1 MMLEVRDIHTFY
13 GESHVLWGI
22 SLFVKA
28 GEVVALLGRNGM
40 GKSTT
45 LKSII
50 GLTPPRRGRILYR
63 GEEISRKPPFQ
74 IARLGIGYVPED
86 RRIFSDLTVRENLE
100 VAARARDGGPFSLDR
115 IFELFPVLAERERQK
130 GGSLSGGE
138 QQMLAIARALMLN
151 PQVLLL
157 DEPSEGLSP
166 LIVKILGDQ
175 IGQLKAMGMTVLLA
189 EMNVKFALR
198 LADRAYV
205 LEKGMIRFEGTAKE
219 VEEHPEIHD
228 LLAV

>member
-1 MMLEVRDIHTFY
+1 MLEVRDIHTFY

-50 GLTPPRRGRILYR
+50 GLTPPRRGRIIYR

-100 VAARARDGGPFSLDR
+100 VAAGVRNGGPFSLDR
-115 IFELFPVLAERERQK
+115 IFELFPALAEREHQK

-166 LIVKILGDQ
+166 LIVKTLGDQ

-205 LEKGMIRFEGTAKE
+205 LEKGTIRFEGTARE
-219 VEEHPEIHD
+219 IEEHPEFHD

>member
-1 MMLEVRDIHTFY
+1 MLEVRDIHTFY
-13 GESHVLWGI
+13 GESHVLWGV
-22 SLFVKA
+22 SLFVKE

-50 GLTPPRRGRILYR
+50 GLTPPRSGRILYR
-63 GEEISRKPPFQ
+63 EQEISRKSPFQ
-74 IARLGIGYVPED
+74 IARLGLGYVPED

-100 VAARARDGGPFSLDR
+100 VAARARDGGPFGLDR
-115 IFELFPVLAERERQK
+115 IFELFPILAERERQR

-138 QQMLAIARALMLN
+138 QQMLAIARALMVN

-166 LIVKILGDQ
+166 LIVKTLGEQ
-175 IGQLKAMGMTVLLA
+175 ISRLKAMGMTILLA
-189 EMNVKFALR
+189 EMNVKFALK
-198 LADRAYV
+198 LSDRACV
-205 LEKGMIRFEGTAKE
+205 LEKGQVRFEGTMKAL
-219 VEEHPEIHD
+219 EENPEIHD

>member
-1 MMLEVRDIHTFY
+1 MLEVRDIHTFY
-13 GESHVLWGI
+13 GESHVLWGV
-22 SLFVKA
+22 SLCVNE

-50 GLTPPRRGRILYR
+50 GLTPPRSGRILYR
-63 GEEISRKPPFQ
+63 GQEISRKSPFR
-74 IARLGIGYVPED
+74 IARLGLGYVPED
-86 RRIFSDLTVRENLE
+86 RRIFSELTVKENLE

-115 IFELFPVLAERERQK
+115 VFELFPILAEREHQR

-166 LIVKILGDQ
+166 LIVKTLGKQIL
-175 IGQLKAMGMTVLLA
+175 QLKAMGMTILLA
-189 EMNVKFALR
+189 EMNVKFALT
-198 LADRAYV
+198 LSDRAYV
-205 LEKGMIRFEGTAKE
+205 LEKGQVRFEGTVRE
-219 VEEHPEIHD
+219 LQDNREIHD